1 MIEEAGPHHPLKQMF
16 FSETFISSHF
26 FIPPG
31 LAWVAAI
38 RPMLLPD
45 KDEKNQMKKKAIITA
60 LLALVALTGQGQIKP
75 DTITINFQ
83 LSSKV
88 QGEKATVVY
97 PDFMTFDTYALH
109 PVTDNEGRWTVKIPA
124 FRPLH
129 IQMWDDNKIEGVV
142 WGALNLYCRPG
153 TVADILLDDINDH
166 CVFTGENAEVH
177 NAQIA
182 CPVKIENFHGR
193 MFDMPM
199 QRAAQAIRRIHERNL
214 HRIDSL
220 RTSHPELPR
229 GYVEM
234 LNALAGYSFGMDMTQ
249 NVFGHF
255 AEQMADIMSQGLTTL
270 PKEMCDLLNEVETR
284 DLLHPQGMIP
294 IDATTYFRDV
304 INLESMKQKGF
315 IGAGVDDVEDM
326 GLEVIKRVYPI
337 TLIDSLDVSDD
348 VRELM
353 KPYYYLN
360 KCGDE
365 MMTAERDAFLRKHL
379 TANSYEIL
387 MGYLENKKVMFAAPA
402 EEETITLTETAL
414 DSLADGQEIFRKL
427 ILPYRGRV
435 VYIDV
440 WGTWCGPCREEME
453 HLPKLHET
461 LKGLPVTYMY
471 LANNSPEELWK
482 KSAVRYG
489 LDCTDC
495 VNLRLP
501 NSQQQAIEEYLGLK
515 GYPTYV
521 LVAPDGTI
529 VNNDAPRPS
538 EASIVRDV
546 IQKLIEK

>member
-1 MIEEAGPHHPLKQMF
+1 MNKQ
-16 FSETFISSHF
+16 T
-26 FIPPG
+26 
-31 LAWVAAI
+31 
-38 RPMLLPD
+38 
-45 KDEKNQMKKKAIITA
+45 IITA
-60 LLALVALTGQGQIKP
+60 LLAVVAMAGHGQIKP

-83 LSSKV
+83 LSSKT
-88 QGEKATVVY
+88 QGEKATLVY
-97 PDFMTFDTYALH
+97 PDFMTFETLALH
-109 PVTDNEGRWTVKIPA
+109 PITDSEGRWSVRIPA
-124 FRPLH
+124 YRPLH
-129 IQMWDDNKIEGVV
+129 IQVWDDNKIQGVV

-153 TVADILLDDINDH
+153 TVSDILLDDVDNRCI
-166 CVFTGENAEVH
+166 FTGENAEVH

-193 MFDMPM
+193 MFDIPM
-199 QRAAQAIRRIHERNL
+199 QEAANTIRRIHERNL
-214 HRIDSL
+214 HLIDSL
-220 RTSHPELPR
+220 RTTHPEIPR
-229 GYVEM
+229 GYVEI
-234 LNALAGYSFGMDMTQ
+234 LNALVGYGFGMDMTQ

-255 AEQMADIMSQGLTTL
+255 AEQMPDIMSQGLTTL

-294 IDATTYFRDV
+294 TDATIYFRDV

-315 IGAGVDDVEDM
+315 IGAGVDDVDDM
-326 GLEVIKRVYPI
+326 GLEVITRVYPI
-337 TLIDSLDVSDD
+337 TLIDSIDVSDD

-353 KPYYYLN
+353 KTYYYLD

-365 MMTAERDAFLRKHL
+365 MMTAQRDAFLRKHL
-379 TANSYEIL
+379 NTHSYEML
-387 MGYLENKKVMFAAPA
+387 KGYLANKAEQFAVPA
-402 EEETITLTETAL
+402 KEEVETLAETPL
-414 DSLADGQEIFRKL
+414 DSLIDGQEIFRKL

-453 HLPKLHET
+453 HLPALHET
-461 LKGLPVTYMY
+461 LKDLPVTYMY

-501 NSQQQAIEEYLGLK
+501 NSQQHAVEHYLGLK

-521 LVAPDGTI
+521 LVAPDGSI
-529 VNNDAPRPS
+529 VSNDAPRPS
-538 EASIVRDV
+538 EASRVRDA
-546 IQKLIEK
+546 IMKLIEK

>member
-1 MIEEAGPHHPLKQMF
+1 MNMNKQ
-16 FSETFISSHF
+16 T
-26 FIPPG
+26 
-31 LAWVAAI
+31 
-38 RPMLLPD
+38 
-45 KDEKNQMKKKAIITA
+45 IITV
-60 LLALVALTGQGQIKP
+60 LLALVAMAGQGQVKP

-97 PDFMTFDTYALH
+97 PDFMTFDTSVLH
-109 PVTDNEGRWTVKIPA
+109 PVTDSEGRWTVQIPTY
-124 FRPLH
+124 RPLH
-129 IQMWDDNKIEGVV
+129 IQMWDDNKIQGVV

-166 CVFTGENAEVH
+166 CIFTGENAEVH

-182 CPVKIENFHGR
+182 YPLKIKDFHGK

-199 QRAAQAIRRIHERNL
+199 QEAAKAIRKIHEQNH

-220 RTSHPELPR
+220 CTAYPDLPR

-234 LNALAGYSFGMDMTQ
+234 LNALVGYGFGMDMTQ
-249 NVFGHF
+249 NVLGHF
-255 AEQMADIMSQGLTTL
+255 SERIEDFMAQGLTTM
-270 PKEMCDLLNEVETR
+270 PKEYIDLLNEVETHE
-284 DLLHPQGMIP
+284 LFHPQGMISG
-294 IDATTYFRDV
+294 DAVTYFRDV
-304 INLESMKQKGF
+304 ISLESMRQKGL
-315 IGAGVDDVEDM
+315 IGIGLDDVDDM
-326 GLEVIKRVYPI
+326 GLELITRVYPI
-337 TLIDSLDVSDD
+337 TIIDSLNVSDD
-348 VRELM
+348 VREMM
-353 KPYYYLN
+353 KIYYYLA

-365 MMTAERDAFLRKHL
+365 MMTAERDVFLRKHL

-387 MGYLENKKVMFAAPA
+387 MEYLENKKVMFSAPV
-402 EEETITLTETAL
+402 EEDTETLTEATL
-414 DSLADGQEIFRKL
+414 DSLTDGQEIFRKL

-435 VYIDV
+435 IYIDV

-461 LKGLPVTYMY
+461 LNGLPVTYMY
-471 LANNSPEELWK
+471 LANNSPKELWK

-529 VNNDAPRPS
+529 VNNNAPRPS
-538 EASIVRDV
+538 EASRVRDA
-546 IQKLIEK
+546 IQKLTEKSK